1 MKKFFYIPCIIG
13 ATLLAS
19 CTSDNDFDN
28 TPSPDDWSNTVT
40 NSNVEIKLGTG
51 SNGTRS
57 SLGDANGL
65 FAANGLGVFCL
76 AKDKLSDDTKLIE
89 INWSRLNES
98 TKTYS
103 LWMDNV
109 KTNATINGDVTELS
123 WADHK
128 TRWYPIGNWHRYSF
142 YGYYPRVED
151 QNITTSQ
158 TKITA
163 KITINGTQDVI
174 WGKADPDPAEKL
186 YAYSGYYF
194 RQPGNDEDIPV
205 LQFEHKLMRLDFYV
219 KAAPDAKG
227 STANAKNM
235 GVQEIAVKDVPYV
248 GTLTIAHKT
257 SDPNICEDGKLTFE
271 STTKKDFFVST
282 DDTSGGLSEVCWVE
296 DDAKQVGQ
304 GLLVPVPAKGKTY
317 KVKITL
323 ANKQENPDKPDKAE
337 TMIPNEIELN
347 NTQAQFEAGKNYKVM
362 IYVPAA
368 TKVQA
373 NAKLTWWVEEKDA
386 IKDIIL

>member
-98 TKTYS
+98 TKNYS

-123 WADHK
+123 WADHT

-151 QNITTSQ
+151 KNITTSQ

-163 KITINGTQDVI
+163 KITIDGT
-174 WGKADPDPAEKL
+174 
-186 YAYSGYYF
+186 
-194 RQPGNDEDIPV
+194 
-205 LQFEHKLMRLDFYV
+205 
-219 KAAPDAKG
+219 
-227 STANAKNM
+227 
-235 GVQEIAVKDVPYV
+235 
-248 GTLTIAHKT
+248 
-257 SDPNICEDGKLTFE
+257 
-271 STTKKDFFVST
+271 
-282 DDTSGGLSEVCWVE
+282 
-296 DDAKQVGQ
+296 
-304 GLLVPVPAKGKTY
+304 
-317 KVKITL
+317 
-323 ANKQENPDKPDKAE
+323 
-337 TMIPNEIELN
+337 
-347 NTQAQFEAGKNYKVM
+347 
-362 IYVPAA
+362 
-368 TKVQA
+368 
-373 NAKLTWWVEEKDA
+373 
-386 IKDIIL
+386 